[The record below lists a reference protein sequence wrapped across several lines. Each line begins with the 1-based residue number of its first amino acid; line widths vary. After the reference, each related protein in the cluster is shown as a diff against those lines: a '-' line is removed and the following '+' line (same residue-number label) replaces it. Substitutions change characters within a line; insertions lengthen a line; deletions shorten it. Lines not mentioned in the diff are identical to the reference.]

1 MRTMYKI
8 RIIKTED
15 EYREALSR
23 LDDIFNAESGTPES
37 DEADLLALIIED
49 YENKHYSIDPPD
61 PIEAIRIR
69 MEELSLSQKDLSV
82 EFGGTNR
89 VSEVLN
95 KKRKLTLEMIR
106 NISSRLHIPIS
117 VLVQDYDLST

>member
-1 MRTMYKI
+1 MYKI